1 MRKAIIG
8 DGGRLDLG
16 GEAAVAGYRAGTTV
30 QIVVLSTGSLLV
42 TMDDEQPMDVPFKP
56 LVGGAAQLAAR
67 IARRRVE

>member
-1 MRKAIIG
+1 M
-8 DGGRLDLG
+8 
-16 GEAAVAGYRAGTTV
+16 AGYRAGTTV

-67 IARRRVE
+67 IARSRVE